1 MRHDT
6 KPVVPES
13 GSSGDSN
20 LRGRFWSSSPNED
33 NPDNAWNVNF
43 DNGNVNN
50 NDVTQTR
57 SRRSRARRC
66 G

>member
-1 MRHDT
+1 MWHAS
-6 KPVVPES
+6 KPAVLQW
-13 GSSGDSN
+13 GSTGDSN

-50 NDVTQTR
+50 DNVNNDNGV
-57 SRRSRARRC
+57 RC
-66 G
+66 VRVGT

>member
-50 NDVTQTR
+50 NNVNNDKGV
-57 SRRSRARRC
+57 RC
-66 G
+66 VRPGT